1 MGTVP
6 GLAWTCTVAAI
17 AWLCLRP
24 LAAASPL
31 TLAAAPLA
39 FLMLR
44 NRGQKAAVP
53 PVKPGNR
60 SPIGR
65 F

>member
-24 LAAASPL
+24 LAAASPPA
-31 TLAAAPLA
+31 LAAAPLA

-44 NRGQKAAVP
+44 TGAKRRQQLQ
-53 PVKPGNR
+53 
-60 SPIGR
+60 
-65 F
+65 